1 MKKTQPTSLQQK
13 SVEKMTNDEFMEFVV
28 DHMMGGWVPIKT
40 YIKWFPSETKIAIET
55 RLQRGYW
62 QKGVHYVTP
71 KGGTAWVNVKAIR
84 EWVTANLDE

>member
-1 MKKTQPTSLQQK
+1 MKKAQPDPLLQK
-13 SVEKMTNDEFMEFVV
+13 PVDKMTNDEFMEFVV
-28 DHMMGGWVPIKT
+28 DRMMGGWVPIKT
-40 YIKWFPSETKIAIET
+40 YLKWFSSETKLAIET

-84 EWVTANLDE
+84 EWVTTTRDD